1 MKQNRKNGKTHH
13 RSPEFTLVELLVVL
27 AVIAILA
34 ALLLPALNKARER
47 AQEAACA
54 SNFKQIGQTLILY
67 AADNAEE
74 LPPVTDSGQGQ
85 YLEDLIGI
93 YLNRPHAPNS
103 NKAVAM
109 NAQKG
114 VWFCPA
120 YPAVPNTRNSS
131 YGNNYLFTR
140 EQAIYWEAY
149 SYFVKGRAYFARY
162 TPDSHP
168 YWHANRSD
176 WLTSRVAIMTTG
188 KPEENAFG
196 SIRGTIESGSTT
208 PALPYTY
215 YTDAAKKETL
225 IKNSAPHNR
234 KSNYLYGDGHV
245 ASRSVDTKMPYNAS
259 GDYTY
264 NWIGF

>member
-1 MKQNRKNGKTHH
+1 MNQNRQSGKRI
-13 RSPEFTLVELLVVL
+13 RSPEFTLVELLVVI

-67 AADNAEE
+67 AGDNAEE
-74 LPPVTDSGQGQ
+74 LPPVADSGLGQ
-85 YLEDLIGI
+85 YLEDLIGT
-93 YLNRPHAPNS
+93 YLNRPHAENS
-103 NKAVAM
+103 NKAIAM
-109 NAQKG
+109 NTQKG

-120 YPAVPNTRNSS
+120 YPVVPNTNNSS

-140 EQAIYWEAY
+140 EQAIWWATY
-149 SYFVKGRAYFARY
+149 SYFVKGRAYYARY
-162 TPDSHP
+162 TQNTPP

-208 PALPYTY
+208 PALTYTY

-245 ASRSVDTKMPYNAS
+245 ASRSVNAKMPYNAS